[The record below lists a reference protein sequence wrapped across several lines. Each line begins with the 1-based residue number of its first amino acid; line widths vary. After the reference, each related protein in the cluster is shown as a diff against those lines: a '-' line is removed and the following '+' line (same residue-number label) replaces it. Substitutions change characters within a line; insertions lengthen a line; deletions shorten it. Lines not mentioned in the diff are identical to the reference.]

1 MESATVVHGAAV
13 VTDLVVVLVVTGVVV
28 ALVVDLV
35 VAVMVTD
42 LVVAVVVTDLV
53 VAVVVKVTEAEA
65 RVMRRVMNCILVYW
79 LYTMGFDDD
88 WLDFIVLWL
97 LMVRFVAGIWG
108 VPDQSALYF

>member
-13 VTDLVVVLVVTGVVV
+13 VTDLVV

-42 LVVAVVVTDLV
+42 LVVAVVVTDWV

-65 RVMRRVMNCILVYW
+65 RVMRRVMNCILYD
-79 LYTMGFDDD
+79 L
-88 WLDFIVLWL
+88 
-97 LMVRFVAGIWG
+97 
-108 VPDQSALYF
+108 PK